1 LAEIGRAA
9 AEGAQ
14 EAENALSGRVTAL
27 IDYGSARFARVE
39 AAGQTLT
46 VNASADWQEGPVRL
60 AFDSADVSVYSTSI
74 DMKIC

>member
-1 LAEIGRAA
+1 MKKFFLLLCFLAA
-9 AEGAQ
+9 A
-14 EAENALSGRVTAL
+14 
-27 IDYGSARFARVE
+27 FA

>member
-1 LAEIGRAA
+1 M
-9 AEGAQ
+9 
-14 EAENALSGRVTAL
+14 TAL

-46 VNASADWQEGPVRL
+46 VNASADWKEGPVRL